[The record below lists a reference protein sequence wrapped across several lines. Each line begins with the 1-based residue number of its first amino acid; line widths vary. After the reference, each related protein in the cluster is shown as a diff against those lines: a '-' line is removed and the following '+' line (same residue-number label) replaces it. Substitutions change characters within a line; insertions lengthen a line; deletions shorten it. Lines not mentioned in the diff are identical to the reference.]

1 MREAMPRE
9 DLIYWVIPGKLAG
22 MPLPFVHPERRLNH
36 GGALEAYDDELPTL
50 FRLGIR
56 GVVCL
61 LNIPT
66 DETVYISAGFSFVC
80 LPVRDGAAPSLEQVA
95 QFTAFVD

>member
-1 MREAMPRE
+1 MAPQH
-9 DLIYWVIPGKLAG
+9 LLYWVIPGQLAG
-22 MPLPFVHPERRLNH
+22 MPLPFVHPERRLNQ

-56 GVVCL
+56 GVVSL

-66 DETVYISAGFSFVC
+66 DQLVYNSADFSFLC
-80 LPVRDGAAPSLEQVA
+80 LPVSDGGSTQRGTSNGLYRLCEP
-95 QFTAFVD
+95 